1 MRLTTFTVKKLKSVN
16 GEVNSARNNKKEEE
30 EKFSIEDRA
39 KKQWKLINYQTII
52 KYELK

>member
-30 EKFSIEDRA
+30 EKFLNRRSREETMETH
-39 KKQWKLINYQTII
+39 KLPNDN
-52 KYELK
+52 